1 MVKEKR
7 LAIIS
12 YIISAVL
19 LILGGF
25 HYYFAIP
32 EHLSFAFLSAGLS
45 ALIHSIW
52 QTKRILNIKKDPK
65 QYDLEQIESK
75 DERNQLIL
83 QVSKAKTFETSSYL
97 LIVFMLVFVVL
108 DEPLFV
114 LILFSFGFISLSVFL
129 WNLSKQQKK
138 I

>member
-45 ALIHSIW
+45 AFIHSVW
-52 QTKRILNIKKDPK
+52 QTKRILSFKKNPK
-65 QYDLEQIESK
+65 KYEIEQIESK
-75 DERNQLIL
+75 DERNHLIL
-83 QVSKAKTFETSSYL
+83 QISKAKTFETSSYL

-108 DEPLFV
+108 DEPFFV
-114 LILFSFGFISLSVFL
+114 LILFSFGFISLRVLL
-129 WNLSKQQKK
+129 WTLSKQQKT

>member
-7 LAIIS
+7 LAIVS

-45 ALIHSIW
+45 ALIHSVW
-52 QTKRILNIKKDPK
+52 QTKRILSFKKDPK
-65 QYDLEQIESK
+65 QYEIEQIESK
-75 DERNQLIL
+75 DERNHLIL
-83 QVSKAKTFETSSYL
+83 QLSKAKPFETSSYL
-97 LIVFMLVFVVL
+97 LLVLMLVFAVL
-108 DEPLFV
+108 DEFLFV
-114 LILFSFGFISLSVFL
+114 LILFSFGFTTFSIFL
-129 WNLSKQQKK
+129 WNLSKQQKN

>member
-19 LILGGF
+19 FTLGGF
-25 HYYFAIP
+25 YHYFAIP
-32 EHLSFAFLSAGLS
+32 EHLSFGFLSAGLS
-45 ALIHSIW
+45 ALIHSVW
-52 QTKRILNIKKDPK
+52 QTKRILSFKKNPK
-65 QYDLEQIESK
+65 KYEIEQIESK
-75 DERNQLIL
+75 DERNHLIL
-83 QVSKAKTFETSSYL
+83 QISKAKTFETSSYL

-129 WNLSKQQKK
+129 WNLSKQQKR

>member
-7 LAIIS
+7 LAIVS

-19 LILGGF
+19 FTLGGF
-25 HYYFAIP
+25 YHYFAIP
-32 EHLSFAFLSAGLS
+32 EHLSFGFFSAGLS

-52 QTKRILNIKKDPK
+52 QTKRILFFKKDPK